1 LGIADRDG
9 LKKLQDQCRAVE
21 HSRGDDAVRLARV
34 KRNRHLRHWTDPDG
48 AFCLAGSMTPTAG
61 AKLLGA
67 LAPFE
72 KAAFDQA
79 RRDERRERP
88 DVYRVDALEAMC
100 DTVLAGDSGS
110 AAAPRTRKPAFV
122 AVIDARALKRGHAE
136 AGERCEITGV
146 GPVSVTALM
155 EQAPAAVWHAMVFDG
170 REVLAYASM
179 NRHIPDWLNLCL
191 TVRDPECVV
200 PGCNHIHGLQ
210 IDHTHDFA
218 GGGPTTANNLGRA
231 CTFHHAQKT
240 NGGYQLTRDPNGNWH
255 WHPPNQLPK
264 TG

>member
-1 LGIADRDG
+1 MGDAIGVIETAQALDACPATAAKARAGELSGPQTRALAKAVNADPGSESRLLGVADRDG

-21 HSRGDDAVRLARV
+21 HSRGDDAARLARV

-72 KAAFDQA
+72 KHAFDQA

-136 AGERCEITGV
+136 AGERCEIAGV
-146 GPVSVTALM
+146 GPVSVTAAM
-155 EQAPAAVWHAMVFDG
+155 AVSTDADWHAVVHDG
-170 REVLAYASM
+170 RDVLTYARM
-179 NRHIPDWLNLCL
+179 NS
-191 TVRDPECVV
+191 
-200 PGCNHIHGLQ
+200 
-210 IDHTHDFA
+210 
-218 GGGPTTANNLGRA
+218 
-231 CTFHHAQKT
+231 
-240 NGGYQLTRDPNGNWH
+240 
-255 WHPPNQLPK
+255 PPAWPPP
-264 TG
+264 